1 MAGSWWIGC
10 VPITS
15 IQNPYTVSGR
25 GSYVTG
31 VVTRDVV
38 RVPAGATITARNASE
53 HDRRAGHDAPVLIVT
68 TATGRS
74 EYRADEVEIHTTK

>member
-1 MAGSWWIGC
+1 M
-10 VPITS
+10 
-15 IQNPYTVSGR
+15 
-25 GSYVTG
+25 
-31 VVTRDVV
+31 VTRDVV